1 MWPLRQNVQYNKQYF
16 FKDIFLF
23 VFAAHLI
30 LLGVL
35 FVCESGKFHQERFV
49 IDTKS
54 LQSTVVFM
62 PLQKRVPESKIG
74 AAGSKNNGARKVMS
88 HDEYQKKLAAS
99 SFAKA
104 SADKDKKNKPKK
116 IKKIASKKAVAQKQ
130 LVKPVEKNV
139 VQPAEKKQPVKKS
152 PTMLQTSSLAAK
164 KKLQTDAAAK
174 ALKDKIAKEKAT
186 ALAKAAAEKAKKA
199 LAIKSASSSA
209 KATADKQT
217 LADKMKADKEKIK
230 AAADKDKKLADQK
243 TLEEKNKKI
252 DKIEPVIE
260 KQVEIVHEI
269 PEQIILPKIEPVVEK
284 LASQVVEKDQSD
296 DNSLSAGAS
305 ALEEAQDDEGDDD
318 EDDLDNIS
326 FVGSR
331 DLEMM
336 HIKEQIQAEIIKYY
350 KPPVGISKKAVCEL
364 SALVGPG
371 GKATRV
377 VVKKGSGSM
386 ANDVCARA
394 ALLKVTFPK
403 EVIGREITIAL
414 GQ

>member
-23 VFAAHLI
+23 VFAIHLI

-62 PLQKRVPESKIG
+62 PLQKRVPESTVG
-74 AAGSKNNGARKVMS
+74 VAGSKNSGARKVMS
-88 HDEYQKKLAAS
+88 HDEYQKKLA
-99 SFAKA
+99 KG
-104 SADKDKKNKPKK
+104 KKKKPAK
-116 IKKIASKKAVAQKQ
+116 IKKSTAKQQAIPKKQVI
-130 LVKPVEKNV
+130 KPVEKKV
-139 VQPAEKKQPVKKS
+139 VQPAEKKQPAKKS
-152 PTMLQTSSLAAK
+152 PTMLRQEKNSSLAKAAADK
-164 KKLQTDAAAK
+164 KKLQADAAAK
-174 ALKDKIAKEKAT
+174 ALAD
-186 ALAKAAAEKAKKA
+186 KKA
-199 LAIKSASSSA
+199 LEK
-209 KATADKQT
+209 KAADKKALVLKEQQK
-217 LADKMKADKEKIK
+217 LADKMKADKEKK
-230 AAADKDKKLADQK
+230 TAADKIAADKKASDKALLDKIAADK
-243 TLEEKNKKI
+243 KKI
-252 DKIEPVIE
+252 ESVKIEPVQEVKKIAD
-260 KQVEIVHEI
+260 
-269 PEQIILPKIEPVVEK
+269 QIIAPVQKEVIAAKVEPVIEEEDVSDEK
-284 LASQVVEKDQSD
+284 EDVSD
-296 DNSLSAGAS
+296 DNSKG
-305 ALEEAQDDEGDDD
+305 EDED
-318 EDDLDNIS
+318 DDLDNIS

-336 HIKEQIQAEIIKYY
+336 LIKEQIQAEIVKYY

-394 ALLKVTFPK
+394 ALLKVAFPK

>member
-23 VFAAHLI
+23 VFAIHLI

-35 FVCESGKFHQERFV
+35 FLCESGKFHQERFV

-62 PLQKRVPESKIG
+62 PLQKRVPESKVG

-88 HDEYQKKLAAS
+88 HDEYQKKLAM
-99 SFAKA
+99 
-104 SADKDKKNKPKK
+104 KKKSKK
-116 IKKIASKKAVAQKQ
+116 VKKSVSKKALQQKQ
-130 LVKPVEKNV
+130 LVKPVEKKV
-139 VQPAEKKQPVKKS
+139 VQLVEKKEPVKKS

-164 KKLQTDAAAK
+164 KKVQADAAAK
-174 ALKDKIAKEKAT
+174 ALKDKIAKEKAA
-186 ALAKAAAEKAKKA
+186 ALAKASADKAKKA
-199 LAIKSASSSA
+199 LAIKEQQ
-209 KATADKQT
+209 K

-269 PEQIILPKIEPVVEK
+269 PEQIIAAKIEPAIEK
-284 LASQVVEKDQSD
+284 LASQVVEQDLSD
-296 DNSLSAGAS
+296 DNSLSAAS
-305 ALEEAQDDEGDDD
+305 AQEDEGDD

-336 HIKEQIQAEIIKYY
+336 HIKEQIQAEIVKYY

-394 ALLKVTFPK
+394 ALLKVAFPK

>member
-23 VFAAHLI
+23 VFAIHLI

-62 PLQKRVPESKIG
+62 PLQKRVPESKVG
-74 AAGSKNNGARKVMS
+74 VAGSKNSGARKVMS
-88 HDEYQKKLAAS
+88 HDEYQKKLA
-99 SFAKA
+99 KG
-104 SADKDKKNKPKK
+104 KKKKPAK
-116 IKKIASKKAVAQKQ
+116 IKKSTAKQQAIQKKQVI
-130 LVKPVEKNV
+130 KPVEKKV
-139 VQPAEKKQPVKKS
+139 VQQAEKKQPAKKS
-152 PTMLQTSSLAAK
+152 PTMLRQEKNSSLAKAAADK
-164 KKLQTDAAAK
+164 KKLQADAAAK
-174 ALKDKIAKEKAT
+174 ALAD
-186 ALAKAAAEKAKKA
+186 KKA
-199 LAIKSASSSA
+199 LVLKEQQ
-209 KATADKQT
+209 K
-217 LADKMKADKEKIK
+217 LADKMKADKEKK
-230 AAADKDKKLADQK
+230 TAADKIAADKKAADK
-243 TLEEKNKKI
+243 ALLDKIAADKKKI
-252 DKIEPVIE
+252 ESVKIEPVQEVKKIAD
-260 KQVEIVHEI
+260 
-269 PEQIILPKIEPVVEK
+269 QIIAPVQKEVIAAKVEPVIEEEDVSDEK
-284 LASQVVEKDQSD
+284 EDVSD
-296 DNSLSAGAS
+296 DNSKG
-305 ALEEAQDDEGDDD
+305 EDED
-318 EDDLDNIS
+318 DDLDNIS

-336 HIKEQIQAEIIKYY
+336 LIKEQIQAEIVKYY

-394 ALLKVTFPK
+394 ALLKVAFPK